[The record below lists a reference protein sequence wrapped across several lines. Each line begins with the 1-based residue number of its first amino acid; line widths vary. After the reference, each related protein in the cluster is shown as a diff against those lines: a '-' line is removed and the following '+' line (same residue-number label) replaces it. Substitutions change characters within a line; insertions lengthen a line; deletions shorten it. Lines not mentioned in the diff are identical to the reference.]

1 MAHSRFAVFG
11 AGRYGTQIALSLA
24 RRGAEVFTFDAD
36 ADRAELLKEE
46 VSLAVTLDSTDK
58 KALLA
63 QHVQDLDA
71 AVVAIGENF
80 EATVLTTLN
89 LLDLKLPRVIV
100 RANDANQERI
110 LSSLGVTEILS
121 PESEVAEV
129 VSERLINPNI
139 RGFLSL
145 PDDYEIAELKAPA
158 ACHGRKLE
166 DLELAKRYELR
177 LITIRREFEE
187 MGENGEPCVRE
198 HILGVPKAE
207 TTIEAT
213 DTLVVFGSLE
223 SVKRF
228 LDINS

>member
-1 MAHSRFAVFG
+1 MARSRFAVFG

-36 ADRAELLKEE
+36 AERAELLKED

-89 LLDLKLPRVIV
+89 LLDLGLSRVIV

-121 PESEVAEV
+121 PESVVAEV

-145 PDDYEIAELKAPA
+145 PDDYEIAELKAPL
-158 ACHGRKLE
+158 ACHGRQLG
-166 DLELAKRYELR
+166 DLELAQRYELR
-177 LITIRREFEE
+177 LITIRREFQETSE
-187 MGENGEPCVRE
+187 DGTPCVRE
-198 HILGVPKAE
+198 HILGVPKPD

-213 DTLVVFGSLE
+213 DTLVVFGSLDN
-223 SVKRF
+223 VKKF
-228 LDINS
+228 LDINT